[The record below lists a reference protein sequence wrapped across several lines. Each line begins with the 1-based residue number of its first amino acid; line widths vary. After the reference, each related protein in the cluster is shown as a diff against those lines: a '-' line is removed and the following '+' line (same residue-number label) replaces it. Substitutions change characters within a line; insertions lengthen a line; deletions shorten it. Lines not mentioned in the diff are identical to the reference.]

1 MSLGSHAKPDASK
14 WVVLAPPLPHR
25 HCRVHR
31 NGQHLRLCQLHAPGT
46 GLSKGESPG
55 KSTSHHL
62 ANQPPSAAVTN
73 DHKLSGLK
81 LHKWVPH
88 GSIGQRSEV
97 GPSNLRSMCP
107 PGLSSSGGFRGQSLS
122 SPFPGPRGHSHSLAP
137 GPVSF
142 GAATLHLCEHPFID
156 TSPF

>member
-1 MSLGSHAKPDASK
+1 MGFSLSSVVSVLTLRGAGMCSMSLGSHAKPDASK

-81 LHKWVPH
+81 LHKWVPR

-107 PGLSSSGGFRGQSLS
+107 PGLSSFWRVQ
-122 SPFPGPRGHSHSLAP
+122 RT
-137 GPVSF
+137 VSF
-142 GAATLHLCEHPFID
+142 LAF
-156 TSPF
+156 SRS